1 MTTAMNFDP
10 TLHAEAIA
18 AETGGQSAASTVKP
32 AGKVV
37 AATAQTKSGG
47 GKLQAFEGFLKRA
60 GQTAGVVLSDLVKYV
75 VPLAQVSALADPEI
89 SPAVAAFTTAV
100 HLVQTTVLS
109 TQQRWANDGAA
120 ANTQKLADVLT
131 VVEQPILLLFA
142 QAGLH
147 VDTDYV
153 VNLVNGVVAILN
165 AQPAVSLSGSGTAG
179 AVTAGAA

>member
-10 TLHAEAIA
+10 TLHAEGIA
-18 AETGGQSAASTVKP
+18 AEAGVSTIAAAGQAVTASGTTATTAGQAVKSA
-32 AGKVV
+32 GC
-37 AATAQTKSGG
+37 
-47 GKLQAFEGFLKRA
+47 KLQAFEGFLKRA
-60 GQTAGVVLSDLVKYV
+60 GQTAGMVLSDLVKYV
-75 VPLAQVSALADPEI
+75 VPIAQVAALADPSI
-89 SPAVAAFTTAV
+89 SPAVAAFTTSV

-109 TQQRWANDGAA
+109 TQQRWATEGAA

-131 VVEQPILLLFA
+131 IVEQPIILLFA

-165 AQPAVSLSGSGTAG
+165 AQPAATLASTA
-179 AVTAGAA
+179 TAT